1 MVVCALQKI
10 SDAAERDQVEDLAA
24 QALCAGKLVILPT
37 ETVYGLFASAGH
49 PEALDALAALTMPEA
64 SPGLP
69 GRFAWAPHSLAT
81 VFESVPIRWA
91 RHRRLMRR
99 LQPGPVRFHLALDA
113 ETMDRS
119 LKAIG
124 VAPGILDKDGDLAFR
139 ICSHSSTQRVI
150 ELAGVPIVANRLA
163 SAGWTPDRSPA
174 AAIAGGEAA
183 EAGVAVVLDDGPA
196 MFGRPST
203 LISLNS
209 RGGYHIERE
218 GAYDSRM
225 IEKHTRTRILFV
237 CTGNTC
243 RSPMAEAIA
252 RHLLESSGESPS
264 VDAGVTVVSA
274 GTSAGMGSP
283 ASPQTDG
290 ALRSLGIEPHRHTS
304 RPLTRQLIAES
315 DVIYTMSDWHRE
327 GIAALDPTAASRTLL
342 LDPVGQDVPD
352 PVGLPQEVY
361 NQTAARLYA
370 LVQQR
375 LTELDVLGETA
386 TGEETR

>member
-1 MVVCALQKI
+1 MVVGILQTI
-10 SDAAERDQVEDLAA
+10 SDTAERDRLEHLAA
-24 QALCAGKLVILPT
+24 EALREGKLVILPT

-49 PEALDALAALTMPEA
+49 TDALDSLAALTMPES
-64 SPGLP
+64 SPGSP
-69 GRFAWAPHSLAT
+69 GRFAWLPHSLDA
-81 VFESVPIRWA
+81 VFDAVPVRWA

-99 LQPGPVRFHLALDA
+99 LQPGPVRFHLELDA
-113 ETMDRS
+113 EAMDRS
-119 LKAIG
+119 LRAIG
-124 VAPGILDKDGDLAFR
+124 VAPGILDEEGDLALR
-139 ICSHSSTQRVI
+139 VCGHSVTQRVI
-150 ELAGVPIVANRLA
+150 ELAGVPVVANRLA

-174 AAIAGGEAA
+174 AAIASGKAA

-196 MFGRPST
+196 MFGRESS
-203 LISLNS
+203 LICLNS

-225 IEKHTRTRILFV
+225 IEKHTRIRILFV

-252 RHLLESSGESPS
+252 RHLLESSGGNPP
-264 VDAGVTVVSA
+264 VDGEVTVVSA

-290 ALRSLGIEPHRHTS
+290 ALRSLGIEPSRHTS
-304 RPLTRQLIAES
+304 RPLTRQLITES
-315 DVIYTMSDWHRE
+315 DVIYTMSGWHRE
-327 GIAALDPTAASRTLL
+327 GIAARDPTAASRTLL
-342 LDPVGQDVPD
+342 LDPAGQDVPD

-361 NQTAARLYA
+361 NQTAARLLV

-375 LTELDVLGETA
+375 LTELDVLGETT